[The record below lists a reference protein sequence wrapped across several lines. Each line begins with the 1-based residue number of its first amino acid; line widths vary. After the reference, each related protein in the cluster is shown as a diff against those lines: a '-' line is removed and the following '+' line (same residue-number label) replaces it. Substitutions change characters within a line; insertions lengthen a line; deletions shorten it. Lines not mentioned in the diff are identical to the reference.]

1 MNKKICAL
9 LLSVTMCFCF
19 TACSGN
25 TQAKQSTTEIAVATA
40 ETQTATEA
48 QATTEIQEES
58 TTAETKTSETTTEKS
73 DSKKSAKKKS
83 LTTEQTD
90 KADEKGKKTTAKAKA
105 TTTAP
110 SSKKAQQAEK
120 KNKNGTVSCTV
131 TVECKSILNHMDDL
145 KEGHEEF
152 VPSDGYIIK
161 DYTYNGKQGDT
172 AYDALK
178 AACNDKD
185 IKLTSQKTTYGI
197 YISGINNLDEFDC
210 GKQSGWMYKVNGK
223 YPNTT
228 CGNVTVSE
236 KDSIVFEYVCT
247 YQ

>member
-25 TQAKQSTTEIAVATA
+25 TQTKQSTTEIAVATA
-40 ETQTATEA
+40 ETQTTSE
-48 QATTEIQEES
+48 TKEES
-58 TTAETKTSETTTEKS
+58 TTAETKTSETTTAEKS

-83 LTTEQTD
+83 LTTEQTT

-131 TVECKSILNHMDDL
+131 TVECKSILSHMDDL

-210 GKQSGWMYKVNGK
+210 GKQSGWMYRVNGK
-223 YPNTT
+223 YPSTT

-236 KDSIVFEYVCT
+236 NDSIVFEYVCT